1 MPTLAHRRCHAAVRH
16 PAAWLLSAV
25 LMWLPRA
32 ATADIRI
39 ELEGVEG
46 DERRNVLALLSLE
59 RYKERDRI
67 EPDAIQRLYNRID
80 DEVRSALRPYGY
92 YQPVINATISGPD
105 KDRHWHVRITIEPGA
120 PVLIEHVNVRID
132 GPGAEDEV
140 FKRLTAAPP
149 LRSGERL
156 NHAVYEQ
163 YKGSLERAAAT
174 YGYLD
179 ARMLRSEMQVDL
191 ATHKANIYLQL
202 ESGARYFFGAT
213 TIEQSAV
220 RDGQVRRFLRYHEGE
235 PYSAL
240 ALLRTQFALDD
251 SQYYSTV
258 EVQAGERDPVHH
270 TVPISIRASN
280 ARRGYS
286 FGAGYGTDTG
296 FRGTVAWTVPRVNSY
311 GHRFR
316 VQMELSQ
323 IEQLFDARYDIPFS
337 DPALEKIS
345 LDLLG
350 QQADYG
356 ENVTGSQI
364 AFAPSVTQIMGNWQR
379 ILSTGLVHAITTD
392 PIEGRRVDQ
401 LVVPSI
407 VFASIPEGYLG
418 EALFSRGL
426 YAQLEGSATELGARA
441 NFLRL
446 DVQGERVV
454 DFTPRWHLLLRT
466 ELGASTIGNIENL
479 PAQYRFFA
487 GGDRS
492 VRGFAYDDLS
502 PVSVA
507 PPTRNPI
514 TGALIPGAAAKVGG
528 RDLLTGTAEIERD
541 LPRNFGVA
549 AFFDGGNAIDRFSDP
564 LAYSVGLGFRLRLPV
579 VTVGVDVAQ
588 ALRAPGFDHLPGP
601 RLHLNI
607 SPKL

>member
-1 MPTLAHRRCHAAVRH
+1 MPSLAYRRWRL
-16 PAAWLLSAV
+16 AAWLLLAV
-25 LMWLPRA
+25 LMSAPHPA
-32 ATADIRI
+32 VADIRI
-39 ELEGVEG
+39 ELEGVDGEL
-46 DERRNVLALLSLE
+46 RANVLALLSLE
-59 RYKERDRI
+59 RYKDRDRLQ
-67 EPDAIQRLYNRID
+67 PDAVQRLYNRID

-92 YQPVINATISGPD
+92 YEPVISSSLSGPD
-105 KDRHWHVRITIEPGA
+105 PDRHWHVKITIEPGP
-120 PVLIEHVNVRID
+120 PVLIETVNIRID
-132 GPGAEDEV
+132 GPAATDEV
-140 FKRLTAAPP
+140 FKRLTADPP
-149 LRSGERL
+149 LRTGERL
-156 NHAVYEQ
+156 SHATYDQ

-174 YGYLD
+174 NGYLD

-191 ATHKANIYLQL
+191 GTHKANIFLQL
-202 ESGARYFFGAT
+202 DSGERYFFGAT

-220 RDGQVRRFLRYHEGE
+220 RASLVRRFLRYHEGE
-235 PYSAL
+235 PYNAL
-240 ALLRTQFALDD
+240 LLLRTQFALDD

-258 EVQAGERDPVHH
+258 EVQAGDRDPVHH
-270 TVPISIRASN
+270 TVPITIRANN

-316 VQMELSQ
+316 AQMELSQ
-323 IEQLFDARYDIPFS
+323 IEQLFDARYDIPVG
-337 DPALEKIS
+337 DPAVEKMS

-364 AFAPSVTQIMGNWQR
+364 AFAPSLTQISGNWQR
-379 ILSTGLVHAITTD
+379 IVSTGLVHTITDD
-392 PIEGRRVDQ
+392 PIEGRRVDN
-401 LVVPSI
+401 LVVPSV

-426 YAQLEGSATELGARA
+426 YAQLEGSTTELGARA

-446 DVQGERVV
+446 YLQGERVV
-454 DFTPRWHLLLRT
+454 NLSPRWHLLLRS
-466 ELGASTIGNIENL
+466 EVGASSIGNIENL
-479 PAQYRFFA
+479 PGQYRFFA

-502 PVSVA
+502 PVSISA
-507 PPTRNPI
+507 PTRNPT
-514 TGALIPGAAAKVGG
+514 TGVVIPGQPAKVGG
-528 RDLLTGTAEIERD
+528 RDLLTATTEIERD

-549 AFFDGGNAIDRFSDP
+549 AFVDGGNAMDRFSDP
-564 LAYSVGLGFRLRLPV
+564 LAYSVGLGGRLRLPV
-579 VTVGVDVAQ
+579 VTVGLDVAQ
-588 ALRAPGFDHLPGP
+588 ALRAPGFNHLPGP

>member
-1 MPTLAHRRCHAAVRH
+1 MSMLR
-16 PAAWLLSAV
+16 PA
-25 LMWLPRA
+25 M
-32 ATADIRI
+32 ADIRI
-39 ELEGVEG
+39 ELEGVDG

-59 RYKERDRI
+59 RYKDRDRI
-67 EPDAIQRLYNRID
+67 EPDAVQRLYNRID

-92 YQPVINATISGPD
+92 YQPVISATISGPD
-105 KDRHWHVRITIEPGA
+105 KERHWHVKITIDPGA
-120 PVLIEHVNVRID
+120 PVLIERVSVRID
-132 GPGAEDEV
+132 GPGADDEV
-140 FKRLTAAPP
+140 FKRLSANPP

-156 NHAVYEQ
+156 SHALYDQ

-179 ARMLRSEMQVDL
+179 ARMLRSEMQIDL
-191 ATHKANIYLQL
+191 GTHKANIYLQL
-202 ESGARYFFGAT
+202 DSGERYFFGPT
-213 TIEQSAV
+213 SIEQNAV
-220 RDGQVRRFLRYHEGE
+220 RDSQVRRFLRYHEGE
-235 PYSAL
+235 PYNAL
-240 ALLRTQFALDD
+240 ELLRTQFALDD

-258 EVQAGERDPVHH
+258 EVQAGERDPLHH
-270 TVPISIRASN
+270 TVPITIRASN

-286 FGAGYGTDTG
+286 FGVGYGTDTG
-296 FRGTVAWTVPRVNSY
+296 LRGTVAWTVPRVNSY

-316 VQMELSQ
+316 AQMELSQ
-323 IEQLFDARYDIPFS
+323 IEQLFDARYDIPFG
-337 DPALEKIS
+337 DPALEKMS
-345 LDLLG
+345 FDLLG
-350 QQADYG
+350 QQAYYG

-364 AFAPSVTQIMGNWQR
+364 AFAPGVTQIMGNWQR
-379 ILSTGLVHAITTD
+379 IVSTSLAHTVTTD
-392 PIEGRRVDQ
+392 PIEGRRVDK

-426 YAQLEGSATELGARA
+426 YAQLQGSGTALGARA

-454 DFTPRWHLLLRT
+454 DLTPRWHLLLRS
-466 ELGASTIGNIENL
+466 EVGASSIGNIENL
-479 PAQYRFFA
+479 PGQYRFFA

-502 PVSVA
+502 PISLSPA
-507 PPTRNPI
+507 RRDPT
-514 TGALIPGAAAKVGG
+514 TGQLVPGQPAKVGG
-528 RDLLTGTAEIERD
+528 RDLVTATAEIERD

-579 VTVGVDVAQ
+579 VTVGLDVAQ

-601 RLHLNI
+601 RVHLNI

>member
-1 MPTLAHRRCHAAVRH
+1 MPSLAPRRGSG
-16 PAAWLLSAV
+16 AAWLLLAV
-25 LMWLPRA
+25 LMSVLRPA
-32 ATADIRI
+32 LADIRI
-39 ELEGVEG
+39 ELEGVDG
-46 DERRNVLALLSLE
+46 DVRRNVLALLSLE
-59 RYKERDRI
+59 RYKDRDRI
-67 EPDAIQRLYNRID
+67 EPDAVQRLYKRID
-80 DEVRSALRPYGY
+80 DEVRSAMRPYGY
-92 YQPVINATISGPD
+92 YQPAINASIAGPD
-105 KDRHWHVRITIEPGA
+105 RDRHWHVKITIDPGEPV
-120 PVLIEHVNVRID
+120 VLELVSVRIE
-132 GPGAEDEV
+132 GPAAEDPL
-140 FKRLTAAPP
+140 FQRLTADPP
-149 LRSGERL
+149 LHRGERL
-156 NHAVYEQ
+156 SHAAYEQ
-163 YKGSLERAAAT
+163 YKGSLTRAAAT

-179 ARMLRSEMQVDL
+179 ARLLRSEMQVDL

-202 ESGARYFFGAT
+202 DSGERYFFGAT
-213 TIEQSAV
+213 SIEQSAV
-220 RDGQVRRFLRYHEGE
+220 RDSQVRRFLRYHEGE

-258 EVQAGERDPVHH
+258 EVLAGDRDPVHH
-270 TVPISIRASN
+270 TVPITIRANN

-296 FRGTVAWTVPRVNSY
+296 VRGTVGWTVPRVNSL

-316 VQMELSQ
+316 TQMELSQ
-323 IEQLFDARYDIPFS
+323 IEQLFDARYDIPMG
-337 DPALEKIS
+337 DPALEKLS

-356 ENVTGSQI
+356 DNVTGSQI
-364 AFAPSVTQIMGNWQR
+364 AFAPSVTQISGNWQR
-379 ILSTGLVHAITTD
+379 VLSTSLAHTVTTD
-392 PIEGRRVDQ
+392 PIEGRRVDK

-407 VFASIPEGYLG
+407 VFASVPEGYLG

-426 YAQLEGSATELGARA
+426 YAQLQGSTTTLGARA

-446 DVQGERVV
+446 DLQGERVL
-454 DFTPRWHLLLRT
+454 DLSPRWHLLLRS
-466 ELGASTIGNIENL
+466 EVGASTISNVENL
-479 PAQYRFFA
+479 PALYRFFA

-502 PVSVA
+502 PVSITQA
-507 PPTRNPI
+507 THDPT
-514 TGALIPGAAAKVGG
+514 TGQLIPGRPVKVGG
-528 RDLLTGTAEIERD
+528 RDLLTATVEIERD

-579 VTVGVDVAQ
+579 VTVGLDVAQ
-588 ALRAPGFDHLPGP
+588 AIRAPGFDHLPGP

>member
-1 MPTLAHRRCHAAVRH
+1 MPPLAPRRWP
-16 PAAWLLSAV
+16 PAAWLLLAV
-25 LMWLPRA
+25 LLSALRPAM
-32 ATADIRI
+32 ADIRI

-46 DERRNVLALLSLE
+46 DVRRNVLALLSLE
-59 RYKERDRI
+59 RYKDRDRI
-67 EPDAIQRLYNRID
+67 EPDAVQRLYNRID

-92 YQPVINATISGPD
+92 YQPRVNATISGPD
-105 KDRHWHVRITIEPGA
+105 KDRHWHVKIAIEPGA
-120 PVLIEHVNVRID
+120 PVLIDHVSVRID
-132 GPGAEDEV
+132 GPGAGDEV

-156 NHAVYEQ
+156 SHATYEQ

-191 ATHKANIYLQL
+191 GTLKANIYLEL
-202 ESGARYFFGAT
+202 DTGERYFFGAT
-213 TIEQSAV
+213 TIEQNAV
-220 RDGQVRRFLRYHEGE
+220 RDSQVRRFLRYREGE
-235 PYSAL
+235 PYNAL
-240 ALLRTQFALDD
+240 ELLRTQFALDD

-258 EVQAGERDPVHH
+258 EVQAGERDPVQHR
-270 TVPISIRASN
+270 VPITIRASN

-296 FRGTVAWTVPRVNSY
+296 VRGTAAWTVPRVNSY

-323 IEQLFDARYDIPFS
+323 IEQLFDARYDIPVG
-337 DPALEKIS
+337 DPALEKLS
-345 LDLLG
+345 LDLQG
-350 QQADYG
+350 QEADYG
-356 ENVTGSQI
+356 DDVIGSQI
-364 AFAPSVTQIMGNWQR
+364 AFAPSITRISGNWQR
-379 ILSTGLVHAITTD
+379 ILSTALVHTITTD
-392 PIEGRRVDQ
+392 PIEGRRVDN

-407 VFASIPEGYLG
+407 VFASVPEGYLG

-426 YAQLEGSATELGARA
+426 YAQLQGSGTSLGARA

-446 DVQGERVV
+446 DLQGERVV
-454 DFTPRWHLLLRT
+454 DFTPQWHLLLRS
-466 ELGASTIGNIENL
+466 ELGASSVSNVEDL

-502 PVSVA
+502 PIA
-507 PPTRNPI
+507 FTPPGRNPN
-514 TGALIPGAAAKVGG
+514 TGALIPPRPAKIGG
-528 RDLLTGTAEIERD
+528 RDLVSATVELERD
-541 LPRNFGVA
+541 LPRNFGIA
-549 AFFDGGNAIDRFSDP
+549 AFFDGGNAIDRFTDP

-588 ALRAPGFDHLPGP
+588 ALRAPGFNHLPGP

>member
-1 MPTLAHRRCHAAVRH
+1 MHSLAHRRCP
-16 PAAWLLSAV
+16 PAAWLLLAV
-25 LMWLPRA
+25 LMSVLRPA
-32 ATADIRI
+32 MADIRI
-39 ELEGVEG
+39 ELEGVDG
-46 DERRNVLALLSLE
+46 DERRNVLTLLSLE
-59 RYKERDRI
+59 RYKDRDRI
-67 EPDAIQRLYNRID
+67 EPDAVQRLYKRVD

-92 YQPVINATISGPD
+92 YEPVISATISGPD
-105 KDRHWHVRITIEPGA
+105 RERHWHVKISIDPGA
-120 PVLIEHVNVRID
+120 PVLIERVSVKID

-140 FKRLTAAPP
+140 FKRLSADPP

-156 NHAVYEQ
+156 SHAAYEQ
-163 YKGSLERAAAT
+163 YKGSLTRAAAT

-179 ARMLRSEMQVDL
+179 ARMLRSEMQIDVG
-191 ATHKANIYLQL
+191 AHKANIYLQL
-202 ESGARYFFGAT
+202 DSGERYFFGAT
-213 TIEQSAV
+213 SIEQNAV
-220 RDGQVRRFLRYHEGE
+220 RDSQVRRFLRYREGQ
-235 PYSAL
+235 PYNAL
-240 ALLRTQFALDD
+240 ELLRTQFALDD

-286 FGAGYGTDTG
+286 FGIGYGTDTG
-296 FRGTVAWTVPRVNSY
+296 VRGTVAWTVPRVNSY

-323 IEQLFDARYDIPFS
+323 IEQLFDARYDIPFG
-337 DPALEKIS
+337 DPALEKLS

-350 QQADYG
+350 QQANYG
-356 ENVTGSQI
+356 EDVTGSQV
-364 AFAPSVTQIMGNWQR
+364 AFAPSVTQITGTWQR
-379 ILSTGLVHAITTD
+379 ILSTSLLHTVTTD
-392 PIEGRRVDQ
+392 PIEGRRVDK

-426 YAQLEGSATELGARA
+426 YLQLQGSTTTLGARA
-441 NFLRL
+441 NFLRADL
-446 DVQGERVV
+446 QGERVV
-454 DFTPRWHLLLRT
+454 DLNRRWHLLLRS
-466 ELGASTIGNIENL
+466 EVGASTIGDIENL
-479 PAQYRFFA
+479 PGQYRFFA

-502 PVSVA
+502 PVSISA
-507 PPTRNPI
+507 AKHDPT
-514 TGALIPGAAAKVGG
+514 TGQLIPGRPAKVGG
-528 RDLLTGTAEIERD
+528 RDLVTATVEIERD

-588 ALRAPGFDHLPGP
+588 ALRAPGFPHLPGP

>member
-1 MPTLAHRRCHAAVRH
+1 MPFLAHRR
-16 PAAWLLSAV
+16 PAAWLLLAV
-25 LMWLPRA
+25 LMSVPHA
-32 ATADIRI
+32 AMADIRI
-39 ELEGVEG
+39 DLEGVDGELRG
-46 DERRNVLALLSLE
+46 NVLALLSLE
-59 RYKERDRI
+59 RYKDRDRL
-67 EPDAIQRLYNRID
+67 EPDAVQRLYNRID
-80 DEVRSALRPYGY
+80 DEVRSALRPFGY
-92 YQPVINATISGPD
+92 YEPVITASITGPD
-105 KDRHWHVRITIEPGA
+105 KDRHWHVKISIEPGA
-120 PVLIEHVNVRID
+120 PVLIDSVNVRVD
-132 GPGAEDEV
+132 GPGGEDEV
-140 FKRLTAAPP
+140 FKRLTADPP
-149 LRSGERL
+149 LHTGDRL
-156 NHAVYEQ
+156 NHSIYEQ
-163 YKGSLERAAAT
+163 YKGSLQRAAAT

-179 ARMLRSEMQVDL
+179 ARMLRSEMQVDPT
-191 ATHKANIYLQL
+191 THKANIFLQL
-202 ESGARYFFGAT
+202 DSGARYYFGAT
-213 TIEQSAV
+213 TIEQNAV
-220 RDGQVRRFLRYHEGE
+220 RASQVRRFLRYHEGD
-235 PYSAL
+235 PYNAL
-240 ALLRTQFALDD
+240 QLLRTQFALDD

-296 FRGTVAWTVPRVNSY
+296 FRGTIAWTVPRVNSY

-316 VQMELSQ
+316 AQMELSQ
-323 IEQLFDARYDIPFS
+323 IEQLFDARYDIPVG
-337 DPALEKIS
+337 DPVLEKLS

-364 AFAPSVTQIMGNWQR
+364 AFAPSLTQISGNWQR
-379 ILSTGLVHAITTD
+379 IAAINFVHTITTD
-392 PIEGRRVDQ
+392 PIEGRRVDG

-426 YAQLEGSATELGARA
+426 YAQLEGSTTELGARA

-446 DVQGERVV
+446 DVQAERVV
-454 DFTPRWHLLLRT
+454 DFTPRWHLLLRS
-466 ELGASTIGNIENL
+466 EVGASSISNIEEL
-479 PAQYRFFA
+479 PGQYRFFA

-502 PVSVA
+502 PVSISA
-507 PPTRNPI
+507 PTRNVT
-514 TGALIPGAAAKVGG
+514 TGAIIPGQPAKVGG
-528 RDLLTGTAEIERD
+528 RDLLTATTEIERD

-549 AFFDGGNAIDRFSDP
+549 AFVDGGNAFDRFSDP

-579 VTVGVDVAQ
+579 VTVGIDVAQ

>member
-1 MPTLAHRRCHAAVRH
+1 MPSFAHRRCS
-16 PAAWLLSAV
+16 PAAWLLLAV
-25 LMWLPRA
+25 LMSVLRPA
-32 ATADIRI
+32 MADIRI
-39 ELEGVEG
+39 ELEGVDG
-46 DERRNVLALLSLE
+46 DVRRNVLALLSLQ
-59 RYKERDRI
+59 RYKDRDRI
-67 EPDAIQRLYNRID
+67 EPDAVQRLFKRID
-80 DEVRSALRPYGY
+80 DEVRSAVRPYGY
-92 YQPVINATISGPD
+92 YQPVIKASISGPD
-105 KDRHWHVRITIEPGA
+105 RDRHWHVRISVEPGE
-120 PVLIEHVNVRID
+120 PVLIDRVSVRID
-132 GPGAEDEV
+132 GPGADDPV
-140 FKRLTAAPP
+140 FKRLTDSPP
-149 LRSGERL
+149 LRAGQRL
-156 NHAVYEQ
+156 SHAAYEQ

-191 ATHKANIYLQL
+191 GTHKANIYLQL
-202 ESGARYFFGAT
+202 DSGERYFFGAT
-213 TIEQSAV
+213 TIEQNAV
-220 RDGQVRRFLRYHEGE
+220 RDSQVRRFLRYHEGA

-240 ALLRTQFALDD
+240 ELLRTQFALDD

-258 EVQAGERDPVHH
+258 EVQAGERDPIHH
-270 TVPISIRASN
+270 TVPITIRASN

-296 FRGTVAWTVPRVNSY
+296 VRGTAAWTVPRVNRY

-316 VQMELSQ
+316 VQMQLSQ
-323 IEQLFDARYDIPFS
+323 IEQLFDARYDIPFG
-337 DPALEKIS
+337 DPALEKMS

-350 QQADYG
+350 QQANYG

-364 AFAPSVTQIMGNWQR
+364 AFAPSVTRISGNWQR
-379 ILSTGLVHAITTD
+379 VLSISLAHTVTTD
-392 PIEGRRVDQ
+392 PIEHRRVDK

-407 VFASIPEGYLG
+407 VLASIPEGYLG

-426 YAQLEGSATELGARA
+426 YAQLQGSTTTLGARA

-446 DVQGERVV
+446 DLQAERVV
-454 DFTPRWHLLLRT
+454 DLNPRWHLLLRS
-466 ELGASTIGNIENL
+466 ELGASSIGNIEDL

-502 PVSVA
+502 PVSISA
-507 PPTRNPI
+507 PTHDPT
-514 TGALIPGAAAKVGG
+514 TGQLIPGKPAKVGG
-528 RDLLTGTAEIERD
+528 RDLVSATAEIERD
-541 LPRNFGVA
+541 LPRNFGIA
-549 AFFDGGNAIDRFSDP
+549 AFFDGGNAMDRFSDP

-579 VTVGVDVAQ
+579 VTVGLDVAQ
-588 ALRAPGFDHLPGP
+588 ALRAPGFAHLPGP

>member
-1 MPTLAHRRCHAAVRH
+1 MPSLAHRRWR
-16 PAAWLLSAV
+16 PAAWLLLAG
-25 LMWLPRA
+25 LMSVPHPAR
-32 ATADIRI
+32 ADIRI

-46 DERRNVLALLSLE
+46 ELRGNVLALLSLE
-59 RYKERDRI
+59 RYKDRDRLQ
-67 EPDAIQRLYNRID
+67 PDAVQRLYNRID

-92 YQPVINATISGPD
+92 YEPVISASLAGPD
-105 KDRHWHVRITIEPGA
+105 AERHWHVKITIDPGV
-120 PVLIEHVNVRID
+120 PVLIDSVSIRVD
-132 GPGAEDEV
+132 GPAAQDDV
-140 FKRLTAAPP
+140 FKRLTADPP
-149 LRSGERL
+149 LRTGDRL
-156 NHAVYEQ
+156 SHATYDQ

-179 ARMLRSEMQVDL
+179 ARLLRSEMQVDL
-191 ATHKANIYLQL
+191 GTHKAHIVLQL
-202 ESGARYFFGAT
+202 ESGERYFFGAT
-213 TIEQSAV
+213 TIEQNAV
-220 RDGQVRRFLRYHEGE
+220 RASLVRRFLRYREGE
-235 PYSAL
+235 PYNAL
-240 ALLRTQFALDD
+240 LLLRTQFALDD

-258 EVQAGERDPVHH
+258 EVQAGDRDPVHH
-270 TVPISIRASN
+270 TVPITISANN

-296 FRGTVAWTVPRVNSY
+296 FRGTIAWTVPRVNSY

-316 VQMELSQ
+316 AQMELSQ
-323 IEQLFDARYDIPFS
+323 IEQLFDARYDIPVG
-337 DPALEKIS
+337 DPALEKLS

-364 AFAPSVTQIMGNWQR
+364 AFAPSLTQISGNWQR
-379 ILSTGLVHAITTD
+379 IVSTNLVHAITDD
-392 PIEGRRVDQ
+392 PIDGRREDN

-426 YAQLEGSATELGARA
+426 YAQLEGSTTELGARA

-446 DVQGERVV
+446 DLQGERVINLS
-454 DFTPRWHLLLRT
+454 PRWHLLLRS
-466 ELGASTIGNIENL
+466 EVGATSIGNIENL
-479 PAQYRFFA
+479 PGQYRFFA

-502 PVSVA
+502 PVALS
-507 PPTRNPI
+507 PPTRNPV
-514 TGALIPGAAAKVGG
+514 TGVVTPGQPARVGG
-528 RDLLTGTAEIERD
+528 RDLLTATSEIERD
-541 LPRNFGVA
+541 LPRNFGIA
-549 AFFDGGNAIDRFSDP
+549 AFFDAGNAMDRFSDP
-564 LAYSVGLGFRLRLPV
+564 LAYSVGLGGRLRLPV
-579 VTVGVDVAQ
+579 VTVGLDVAQ
-588 ALRAPGFDHLPGP
+588 ALRAPGFNHRPGP

>member
-1 MPTLAHRRCHAAVRH
+1 MLSLAHRRCP
-16 PAAWLLSAV
+16 PAAWLLLAV
-25 LMWLPRA
+25 LMSLLRPA
-32 ATADIRI
+32 MADIRI
-39 ELEGVEG
+39 ELEGVDG

-59 RYKERDRI
+59 RYKDRDRI
-67 EPDAIQRLYNRID
+67 EPDAVQRLYNRID

-92 YQPVINATISGPD
+92 YEPVISATLSGPD
-105 KDRHWHVRITIEPGA
+105 RERHWHVKISIDPGA
-120 PVLIEHVNVRID
+120 PVLIDRVSVKID
-132 GPGAEDEV
+132 GPGADDQV
-140 FKRLTAAPP
+140 FRRLTEDPP
-149 LRSGERL
+149 LHSGERL
-156 NHAVYEQ
+156 SHAAYEQ
-163 YKGSLERAAAT
+163 YKGSLTRAAAT

-179 ARMLRSEMQVDL
+179 ARMLRAEMQVDVG
-191 ATHKANIYLQL
+191 AHKANIYLQL
-202 ESGARYFFGAT
+202 DSGQRYFFGAT
-213 TIEQSAV
+213 TIEQNAV
-220 RDGQVRRFLRYHEGE
+220 HDSQVRRFLRYHEGQ
-235 PYSAL
+235 PYNAL
-240 ALLRTQFALDD
+240 ELLRTQFALDD

-286 FGAGYGTDTG
+286 FGIGYGTDTG
-296 FRGTVAWTVPRVNSY
+296 IRGTVAWTVPRVNSY

-323 IEQLFDARYDIPFS
+323 IEQLFDARYDIPFG
-337 DPALEKIS
+337 DPALEKLS

-350 QQADYG
+350 QQANYG
-356 ENVTGSQI
+356 DDVTGSQV
-364 AFAPSVTQIMGNWQR
+364 AFAPSVTQITGTWQR
-379 ILSTGLVHAITTD
+379 VLSVSLAHTVTTD
-392 PIEGRRVDQ
+392 PIAGRRVDK

-426 YAQLEGSATELGARA
+426 YLQLQGSTTTLGARA
-441 NFLRL
+441 NFLRADL
-446 DVQGERVV
+446 QGERVI
-454 DFTPRWHLLLRT
+454 DLSRRWHLLLRS
-466 ELGASTIGNIENL
+466 EIGASTIGNIEDL
-479 PAQYRFFA
+479 PGLYRFFA

-502 PVSVA
+502 PVSISA
-507 PPTRNPI
+507 PRIDPA
-514 TGALIPGAAAKVGG
+514 TGAIIPGRPAKVGG
-528 RDLLTGTAEIERD
+528 RDLVTATVEIERD
-541 LPRNFGVA
+541 LPRNFGIA

-579 VTVGVDVAQ
+579 VTVGIDVAQ
-588 ALRAPGFDHLPGP
+588 ALRAPGFPHLPGP

>member
-1 MPTLAHRRCHAAVRH
+1 MPSFAHRRCP
-16 PAAWLLSAV
+16 PATWLLLAV
-25 LMWLPRA
+25 LMSVLRPA
-32 ATADIRI
+32 MADIRI
-39 ELEGVEG
+39 ELEGVDG
-46 DERRNVLALLSLE
+46 DVRRNVLALLSLE
-59 RYKERDRI
+59 RYKDRDRI
-67 EPDAIQRLYNRID
+67 EPDAIQRLFKRVD

-92 YQPVINATISGPD
+92 YQPVINATISAPD
-105 KDRHWHVRITIEPGA
+105 RDRHWHVKITVEPGE
-120 PVLIEHVNVRID
+120 PVLIDHVSIRID
-132 GPGAEDEV
+132 GPGAADAV
-140 FKRLTAAPP
+140 FRRLTDDPP
-149 LRSGERL
+149 LHSGERL
-156 NHAVYEQ
+156 SHAAYEQ
-163 YKGSLERAAAT
+163 YKGSLTRAAAT

-191 ATHKANIYLQL
+191 GTHKANIYLQL
-202 ESGARYFFGAT
+202 DSGERYFFGAT
-213 TIEQSAV
+213 SIEQNAV
-220 RDGQVRRFLRYHEGE
+220 RDSQVRRFLRYHEGE

-286 FGAGYGTDTG
+286 FGIGYGTDTG
-296 FRGTVAWTVPRVNSY
+296 VRGTAAWTVPRVNQY

-323 IEQLFDARYDIPFS
+323 IEQLFDARYDIPFG
-337 DPALEKIS
+337 DPALEKMS

-356 ENVTGSQI
+356 ENVTASQI
-364 AFAPSVTQIMGNWQR
+364 AFAPSVTQISGNWQR
-379 ILSTGLVHAITTD
+379 VLSTSFAHTITTD
-392 PIEGRRVDQ
+392 PIEGRRVDN
-401 LVVPSI
+401 LVIPSI

-426 YAQLEGSATELGARA
+426 YAQLQGSTPALGARA

-446 DVQGERVV
+446 DLQGERVV
-454 DFTPRWHLLLRT
+454 DLNPRWHLLLRS
-466 ELGASTIGNIENL
+466 ELGASSISNIEDL
-479 PAQYRFFA
+479 PGQYRFFA

-502 PVSVA
+502 PVSVSA
-507 PPTRNPI
+507 PSRDPT
-514 TGALIPGAAAKVGG
+514 TGQLIPGRPAKVGG
-528 RDLLTGTAEIERD
+528 RDLLTATAEIERD

-564 LAYSVGLGFRLRLPV
+564 LAYAVGLGFRLRLPV

-588 ALRAPGFDHLPGP
+588 ALRAPGYPHLPGP

>member
-1 MPTLAHRRCHAAVRH
+1 MPSLAHRRWR
-16 PAAWLLSAV
+16 PAAWLLLAG
-25 LMWLPRA
+25 LMSVPHPAR
-32 ATADIRI
+32 ADIRI

-46 DERRNVLALLSLE
+46 ELRGNVLALLSLE
-59 RYKERDRI
+59 RYKDRDRLQ
-67 EPDAIQRLYNRID
+67 PDAVQRLYNRID

-92 YQPVINATISGPD
+92 YEPVISASLAGPD
-105 KDRHWHVRITIEPGA
+105 VERHWHVKIMIDPGV
-120 PVLIEHVNVRID
+120 PVLIDSVSIRVD
-132 GPGAEDEV
+132 GPAAQDDV
-140 FKRLTAAPP
+140 FKRLTADPP
-149 LRSGERL
+149 LRTGDRL
-156 NHAVYEQ
+156 SHATYDQ

-179 ARMLRSEMQVDL
+179 ARLLRSEMQVDL
-191 ATHKANIYLQL
+191 GTHKAHIVLQL
-202 ESGARYFFGAT
+202 ESGERYFFGAT
-213 TIEQSAV
+213 TIEQNAV
-220 RDGQVRRFLRYHEGE
+220 RASLVRRFLRYREGE
-235 PYSAL
+235 PYNAL
-240 ALLRTQFALDD
+240 LLLRTQFALDD

-258 EVQAGERDPVHH
+258 EVQAGDRDPVHH
-270 TVPISIRASN
+270 TVPITISANN

-296 FRGTVAWTVPRVNSY
+296 FRGTIAWTVPRVNSY

-316 VQMELSQ
+316 AQMELSQ
-323 IEQLFDARYDIPFS
+323 IEQLFDARYDIPVG
-337 DPALEKIS
+337 DPALEKLS

-364 AFAPSVTQIMGNWQR
+364 AFAPSLTQISGNWQR
-379 ILSTGLVHAITTD
+379 IVSTNLVHAITDD
-392 PIEGRRVDQ
+392 PIEGRREDN

-426 YAQLEGSATELGARA
+426 YAQLEGSTTELGARA

-446 DVQGERVV
+446 DLQGERVINLS
-454 DFTPRWHLLLRT
+454 PRWHLLLRS
-466 ELGASTIGNIENL
+466 EVGATSIGNIENL
-479 PAQYRFFA
+479 PGQYRFFA

-502 PVSVA
+502 PVALS

-514 TGALIPGAAAKVGG
+514 TGVVTPGQPARVGG
-528 RDLLTGTAEIERD
+528 RDLLTATSEIERD
-541 LPRNFGVA
+541 LPRNFGIA
-549 AFFDGGNAIDRFSDP
+549 AFFDAGNAMDRFSDP
-564 LAYSVGLGFRLRLPV
+564 LAYSVGLGGRLRLPV
-579 VTVGVDVAQ
+579 VTVGLDVAQ
-588 ALRAPGFDHLPGP
+588 ALRAPGFNHRPGP